1 MERLDLLYSVLID
14 SAIVVLAIW
23 TGVLLAAVIVL
34 LAPVRKTGFLPLKQP
49 LQPVPMP
56 QDLSFH
62 PKSS

>member
-34 LAPVRKTGFLPLKQP
+34 LAPVRKTRFCLKQH

-56 QDLSFH
+56 HDLSFR

>member
-34 LAPVRKTGFLPLKQP
+34 LAPMRKTRFLPLKQP

-56 QDLSFH
+56 HDLSFH
-62 PKSS
+62 P